1 MLFVAVRKTLF
12 SLGVCVDR
20 LNDALVSCIKAC
32 GGSKAVAPLLW
43 PEKTPE
49 AAQRLLL
56 DCMNDD
62 RPAHLSNEAMLM
74 VLRMAHGRGCHHGMA
89 YLCERT
95 GYAQPVPITPVDEAA
110 ELQRDF
116 VAATEVMAVL
126 VAKMERL
133 QSAMAPVKHQ
143 SLRAA

>member
-1 MLFVAVRKTLF
+1 M
-12 SLGVCVDR
+12 GVCVDS

-62 RPAHLSNEAMLM
+62 RPAHLSNDAMLLI
-74 VLRMAHGRGCHHGMA
+74 LRMAHGRGCHDGMA
-89 YLCERT
+89 YLCARL

-116 VAATEVMAVL
+116 VAATEVMSVL

-133 QSAMAPVKHQ
+133 QSTLAPAKPQ